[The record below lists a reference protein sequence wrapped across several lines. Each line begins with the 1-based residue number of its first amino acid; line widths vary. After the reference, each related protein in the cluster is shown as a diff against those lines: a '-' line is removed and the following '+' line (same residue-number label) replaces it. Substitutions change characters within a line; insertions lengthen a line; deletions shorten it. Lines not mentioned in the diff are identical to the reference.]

1 VKQVKDNFHRL
12 MFDPFILLLFST
24 ASYFVSQGSI
34 SLEIG
39 LYKLL
44 DMRIAMT
51 YSHFTSV
58 NLFLN

>member
-1 VKQVKDNFHRL
+1 